1 MDGRQK
7 TRAANTAP
15 SKSPWEEKPPP
26 GRGRLGAAPS
36 NGQCQPQEE
45 AQLHMGAVRL
55 PTRYKGGPR
64 GQLPAHYKGGPRG
77 QLPTHYNGGPSE
89 LTRAHWRPEARASGT
104 HGFGISC
111 FFELLWPKKHEIPN
125 PSCRASPFGSPF

>member
-1 MDGRQK
+1 MDGWQK

-36 NGQCQPQEE
+36 NGQCQPQEG
-45 AQLHMGAVRL
+45 AQLHMEAVRL
-55 PTRYKGGPR
+55 PTHYKGGPR

-77 QLPTHYNGGPSE
+77 

-125 PSCRASPFGSPF
+125 PSCRASSFGSPF